1 MTTFESKVTIQ
12 QPVNKIFEFLA
23 DLNNHQKLMP
33 AEDIQNWKST
43 YNEASFSIKNTI
55 NLSLKVDGRIE
66 NKEIKIIPAEK
77 APFEMELKWEL
88 SSNND
93 QTEVVFTINADL
105 NMMMKMVVSGQ
116 LKKLTEHETN
126 SLNFLFS

>member
-1 MTTFESKVTIQ
+1 MTTFESKITIQ

-23 DLNNHQKLMP
+23 DMNNHQKLMP

-66 NKEIKIIPAEK
+66 NKEIRIVPAEK
-77 APFEMELKWEL
+77 PPFEMELKWEL

-93 QTEVVFTINADL
+93 QTEVLFTIKADL

-126 SLNFLFS
+126 SLNFLIS

>member
-55 NLSLKVDGRIE
+55 NLSLKVDGRVE
-66 NKEIKIIPAEK
+66 NREIRIIPAEK
-77 APFEMELKWEL
+77 APFEMELRWEL
-88 SSNND
+88 SSDND

-116 LKKLTEHETN
+116 LKKLAEHETN

>member
-66 NKEIKIIPAEK
+66 NKEIRIIPAEK
-77 APFEMELKWEL
+77 PPFEMELKWEL
-88 SSNND
+88 SSDNN

>member
-43 YNEASFSIKNTI
+43 FNEASFNIKNTI
-55 NLSLKVDGRIE
+55 NLSLKVDSRVE
-66 NKEIKIIPAEK
+66 NKEIRIIPAEK

-88 SSNND
+88 SSDND

>member
-12 QPVNKIFEFLA
+12 QPVNKVFNFLA

-43 YNEASFSIKNTI
+43 YDEASFSIKNTI
-55 NLSLKVDGRIE
+55 NLSLKVESRVE

-77 APFEMELKWEL
+77 PPFAMELRWEL
-88 SSNND
+88 LFDND
-93 QTEVVFTINADL
+93 QTYVVFTIVADL
-105 NMMMKMVVSGQ
+105 NIMMKMVVSGQ
-116 LKKLTEHETN
+116 LKKLAEHETN
-126 SLNFLFS
+126 SLLFLLS

>member
-33 AEDIQNWKST
+33 AEDIQNWKSS
-43 YNEASFSIKNTI
+43 YSEASFSIKNTI
-55 NLSLKVDGRIE
+55 NLSLKADGRIE
-66 NKEIKIIPAEK
+66 NKEIRIVPDEK
-77 APFEMELKWEL
+77 PPFEMELKWEL
-88 SSNND
+88 SSKND
-93 QTEVVFTINADL
+93 QTEVLFTIKADL

-116 LKKLTEHETN
+116 LKKLAEHETN

>member
-1 MTTFESKVTIQ
+1 
-12 QPVNKIFEFLA
+12 
-23 DLNNHQKLMP
+23 MP

-43 YNEASFSIKNTI
+43 DNEASFSIKNTI
-55 NLSLKVDGRIE
+55 NLSLKVDGRVE
-66 NKEIKIIPAEK
+66 NKEIRIVPAEK
-77 APFEMELKWEL
+77 PPFEMELKWEL

-93 QTEVVFTINADL
+93 QTEVLFTINADL

-116 LKKLTEHETN
+116 LKKLAEHETN